1 MKKLKKNWL
10 RHLIQ
15 WGTLLAIIIVLTKVF
30 GNESADPE
38 AYCPMGGIESLGTY
52 LVAGSMACSMSMAQ
66 IMMGIVLAV
75 AVILFSKLFCGYL
88 CPLGWGTEYLGKLR
102 EKMKIK
108 EILNI
113 SQMA

>member
-75 AVILFSKLFCGYL
+75 AVIFVQQTLLRLPMPFRMGYRV
-88 CPLGWGTEYLGKLR
+88 YR
-102 EKMKIK
+102 EA
-108 EILNI
+108 
-113 SQMA
+113 S